1 MELDYFGLIKKIKYF
16 DIGQQRYTILVLFI
30 NDIYLILSG
39 NYWFTLF
46 GCGGFFQI
54 VLVDYANFFYC
65 FGSFF
70 FFFKGAKDHVW
81 GAEEIF
87 IGYKLKY
94 LLTTILFFKFQGAI
108 GPMPSNSSILDEQ
121 FEEFF
126 FKLWTKILSFA
137 ALLRAFIQLV
147 HA

>member
-1 MELDYFGLIKKIKYF
+1 MRIFSTALDL
-16 DIGQQRYTILVLFI
+16 
-30 NDIYLILSG
+30 
-39 NYWFTLF
+39 
-46 GCGGFFQI
+46 
-54 VLVDYANFFYC
+54 
-65 FGSFF
+65 F

-137 ALLRAFIQLV
+137 ALLGAFV
-147 HA
+147 